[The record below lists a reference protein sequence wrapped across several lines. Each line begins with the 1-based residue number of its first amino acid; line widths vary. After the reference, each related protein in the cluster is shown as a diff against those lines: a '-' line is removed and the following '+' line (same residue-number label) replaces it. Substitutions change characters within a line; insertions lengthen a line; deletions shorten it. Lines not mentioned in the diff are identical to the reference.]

1 MLYVTKDAIDHF
13 IRSWNHHRVLVP
25 SGCVPIENMK
35 TTKRTAV
42 IVDFFISSA
51 PEAVLMQGVIIV
63 YEQNGGY
70 LNRKG

>member
-1 MLYVTKDAIDHF
+1 MLYVTKDAVNHF
-13 IRSWNHHRVLVP
+13 ITSWYHHRVLGL

-42 IVDFFISSA
+42 IVDFFICSA

-63 YEQNGGY
+63 CEQNGGY